1 MLGPLDRLQE
11 TILGLST
18 EVALACDTA
27 GTIRWADARA
37 ARLLAARPEMR
48 FVDLVALGT
57 EDKALRFLEQA
68 SAGETEAWE
77 LVLVADGRPVT
88 MTWRGT
94 PAPGGVAL
102 VGSVVPDAYAAVQE
116 NMSDALRQLAGL
128 QRETA
133 RQQRD
138 LLRAHAEIEQLLKSE
153 RAAHAQAAAEQE
165 RLRQVLDRLPEAI
178 VIVDRSGSLAVVNTA
193 ARDVLGNDVVGRPM
207 PVGDEPAFGARR
219 VDGSPMP
226 ARELPLQRSA
236 LRGQV
241 VLGEQIVVHSAG
253 NDRDVPLLINSA
265 PLSDADG
272 QPAGAVAV
280 FQDISAIKELEHQK
294 EEFLATVAH
303 DLKNPLAAIKG
314 WIQILGRRTR
324 QLPEA
329 ERERWQRD
337 LGTVEGTAT
346 RMAGMIDEL
355 LDLTHLQMGR
365 PLELRA
371 QATDLVALARRVAAD
386 YQQLTD
392 AHTICVRTALT
403 SLEGMWDQARLER
416 VVGNLISNAVKYSPD
431 GGEVI
436 LSLSVEEVADAAT
449 AVLSVRDQGIGIP
462 PEDLSRVFERFYRAT
477 NVVGRIAGTGIGLAG
492 ARQLVE
498 QHGGS
503 MAVESTPGAGSTFV
517 VRLPLGRRGAAAY

>member
-1 MLGPLDRLQE
+1 MPGPLDRLQHS
-11 TILGLST
+11 ILAISN
-18 EVALACDTA
+18 EVAVACDTA

-37 ARLLAARPEMR
+37 ARLLGARPDMR
-48 FVDLVALGT
+48 FIELVAPGT
-57 EDKALRFLEQA
+57 EDKAVRFLEQA
-68 SAGETEAWE
+68 CSAETESWE
-77 LVLVADGRPVT
+77 LVLVADGRPLT
-88 MTWRGT
+88 MAWRGT
-94 PAPGGVAL
+94 PTPGGAAV
-102 VGSVVPDAYAAVQE
+102 VGSLVPEAYAAVQQ
-116 NMSDALRQLAGL
+116 SVADAMRQLADL

-138 LLRAHAEIEQLLKSE
+138 LRRAHAEIEQLLSSE
-153 RAAHAQAAAEQE
+153 RAAHAHAAADRE
-165 RLRQVLDRLPEAI
+165 RLQQVLDRLPEAI
-178 VIVDRSGSLAVVNTA
+178 VIVDRSESFAVVNTA
-193 ARDVLGNDVVGRPM
+193 AREVLGSDVVGRPM
-207 PVGDEPAFGARR
+207 PVDDEPAFGAHGP
-219 VDGSPMP
+219 DGSPIP

-236 LRGQV
+236 LRGEV
-241 VLGEQIVVHSAG
+241 VLGEQIVVRSAW

-280 FQDISAIKELEHQK
+280 FQDITAIKELEHQK

-329 ERERWQRD
+329 ERQRWQRD

-371 QATDLVALARRVAAD
+371 QATDLVALARSVAAE

-392 AHTICVRTALT
+392 AHTICVRSTLA
-403 SLEGMWDQARLER
+403 SLHGVWDQARLER

-431 GGEVI
+431 GGEVM
-436 LSLSVEEVADAAT
+436 LSLTMEDSANGPM
-449 AVLSVRDQGIGIP
+449 AVLSVRDQGIGIA
-462 PEDLSRVFERFYRAT
+462 PEDLARVFERFYRAT
-477 NVVGRIAGTGIGLAG
+477 NVVGRFAGTGIGLAG

-503 MAVESTPGAGSTFV
+503 IAVQSTPGAGSTFV
-517 VRLPLGRRGAAAY
+517 VRLPLGRRAASA